1 MVTDVYRG
9 LLPTY
14 SGASVETAVTHKEA
28 ALRACA
34 QRIVWRILSLGITRE
49 EEEEKKAINNK
60 LENRWL

>member
-9 LLPTY
+9 ILPTY
-14 SGASVETAVTHKEA
+14 SGAPVETAVTHEEA

-34 QRIVWRILSLGITRE
+34 QRIVWRILSLGITRK
-49 EEEEKKAINNK
+49 EEEKKAVNNK